1 MCIECGCKWK
11 TFIRRRKYLSKE
23 SGSLS
28 CSVLTNEYN
37 TDCFLIKPT
46 VTESS
51 SEKLEDHKQGAGG
64 ITQEKV
70 Q

>member
-1 MCIECGCKWK
+1 MCIEYGCKWK
-11 TFIRRRKYLSKE
+11 TFIRRRKYLPSE
-23 SGSLS
+23 TGSFC

-37 TDCFLIKPT
+37 TDCFLIKPR

-51 SEKLEDHKQGAGG
+51 SEKLEDHKQGAHG
-64 ITQEKV
+64 ITQEKI